1 MNVLRRR
8 SSSTPKK
15 PSAKIVF
22 KKFMEFLQTDV
33 WRLPTMNFLEKNSIL
48 FNREQANHDLCVEA
62 HQQYTALVDTLIES
76 YCADIAI
83 STKDLVEALKI
94 KDQNSKLSEKEKR
107 LLEPVVAA
115 QDFNVFVPL
124 MTRINIEL
132 QLQAVRLL
140 EHICGVQTDAFK
152 FSQDE
157 MDMWQSVFDED
168 ETERYV
174 IISVLKQSKEEFE
187 QDARLKDALRN
198 ALQSNANEIQM
209 LEEKRNDEI
218 ALLDSAINGVGSMQ
232 IIELSSIDSAKT
244 NVESKKPPRTPKPQ
258 VAEDKTMRRSSLKN
272 DCNIANKTR
281 APMAPVKVPIKGGAE
296 TPTPENEI
304 KLNEPNDK
312 DLFDFRVRSNQIEN
326 NLMKDRADM
335 PEELLKQRA
344 QYLKQQRDKIVE
356 AKHKQREQQLIEAAQ
371 RNASERPRTSQAAR
385 GALRGVKV
393 GRLNPTSETDL
404 LEARRAIADRIRNQ
418 VMGAGERS
426 DAKP

>member
-187 QDARLKDALRN
+187 QDAKLKDALRN
-198 ALQSNANEIQM
+198 AFQSNANEIQM

-218 ALLDSAINGVGSMQ
+218 ALLDSAINGVGGVQ
-232 IIELSSIDSAKT
+232 IIELSPIDSAKT
-244 NVESKKPPRTPKPQ
+244 NSESKKPPRTPKSQ
-258 VAEDKTMRRSSLKN
+258 VAEDKTKRRSSLKTDGN
-272 DCNIANKTR
+272 VANKAR
-281 APMAPVKVPIKGGAE
+281 APMAPVKVPIKGAAE
-296 TPTPENEI
+296 TSTSENES
-304 KLNEPNDK
+304 KLNEPTDQ
-312 DLFDFRVRSNQIEN
+312 DLFDFR
-326 NLMKDRADM
+326 NLMKDRTDM

-385 GALRGVKV
+385 GALRGMKV